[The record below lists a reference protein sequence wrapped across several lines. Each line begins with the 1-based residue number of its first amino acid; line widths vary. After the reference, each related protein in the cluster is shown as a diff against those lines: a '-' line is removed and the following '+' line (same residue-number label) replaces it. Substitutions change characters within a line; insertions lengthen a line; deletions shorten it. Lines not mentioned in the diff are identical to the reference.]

1 MSEQSVDKAVD
12 KPVDTPV
19 DEAVDEAARL
29 AAQKKRNMWLGLALF
44 GFVILIAL
52 ISALRLVENIQR
64 VSGGAS

>member
-1 MSEQSVDKAVD
+1 MSEQSVDK
-12 KPVDTPV
+12 PVDTP
-19 DEAVDEAARL
+19 VDEAARL

>member
-1 MSEQSVDKAVD
+1 MPEQPVDKPMD
-12 KPVDTPV
+12 KPVDTP
-19 DEAVDEAARL
+19 VDEAARL

-52 ISALRLVENIQR
+52 ISALRLAENIQR